1 MKPSRMVLYL
11 VIALLAVM
19 MAYTFLVREPHP
31 DWPINLIHLLFR
43 H

>member
-1 MKPSRMVLYL
+1 MKPSRMVLYF

-19 MAYTFLVREPHP
+19 IAYMALVREPHP